1 MKSKVITFD
10 KVLDETEHLDIDD
23 REYLLDIL
31 SKRLVEDK
39 RKEISIRIKES
50 EKAYKDGNVK
60 RGNFKD
66 IWKDLND

>member
-66 IWKDLND
+66 LWKDLND